1 MLIKSIASL
10 VFVATAAAQATKGK
24 AFDHIFIIF
33 LENTNYALA
42 ASDANLQA
50 FVPQGVTL
58 TNYHAI
64 THPSEPNYIATIGGA
79 YFGLEDDDY
88 HAIPSN
94 YTTIVDLLEKKN
106 LSWKAYQEDMPTV
119 CYKDYDYKGLY
130 FRKHNPFIIF
140 DSIATNPARCN
151 NIVPAT
157 QLEKDITAGSLPNYS
172 FYTPNMIND
181 GHNTTVADASKWLSG
196 FLPPLLANKTFINN
210 TLVVLTFDETEDYKV
225 PNRVWTILLGDVVA
239 SLKNTTD
246 STFYTHYSLLST
258 VESNWDLGNLGR
270 QDANATVSNVFDF
283 VARLTGYQNTNVTK
297 PPGLNG
303 TEPGFLSPKSSIG
316 SKPAAAAS
324 TAMVVLAVLS
334 GCLVM
339 MTLTGKT
346 RTFTVEP
353 TDTLESVKER
363 YQDLEG
369 IPISSQRMVVVG
381 KELADNSRTLTEC
394 NIASESTIFL
404 VLTLRSKQP
413 AEVDP

>member
-1 MLIKSIASL
+1 MLFKSIASL
-10 VFVATAAAQATKGK
+10 ALVAAAAAQATKGK

-50 FVPQGVTL
+50 FVPQGITL
-58 TNYHAI
+58 TNYHAV
-64 THPSEPNYIATIGGA
+64 THPSEPNYVATIGGD
-79 YFGLEDDDY
+79 YFGMEDDDY

-106 LSWKAYQEDMPTV
+106 LSWKAYQEDMPAA
-119 CYKDYDYKGLY
+119 CYKGYENEGLY

-157 QLEKDITAGSLPNYS
+157 QLEQDIASGSIPNYS

-196 FLPPLLANKTFINN
+196 FLPPLLANTTFINN
-210 TLVVLTFDETEDYKV
+210 TLVVLTFDETEDYKI

-239 SLKNTTD
+239 NSKNTTD

-270 QDANATVSNVFDF
+270 QDANVTVSNVFEV
-283 VARLTGYQNTNVTK
+283 VANLTGYQNTNVTK
-297 PPGLNG
+297 TPGLNG
-303 TEPGFLSPKSSIG
+303 TEPGFLSPKTSTG
-316 SKPAAAAS
+316 SNPAAVVS
-324 TAMVVLAVLS
+324 TGMAVLAA
-334 GCLVM
+334 
-339 MTLTGKT
+339 LTGC
-346 RTFTVEP
+346 V
-353 TDTLESVKER
+353 
-363 YQDLEG
+363 
-369 IPISSQRMVVVG
+369 MVM
-381 KELADNSRTLTEC
+381 
-394 NIASESTIFL
+394 
-404 VLTLRSKQP
+404 
-413 AEVDP
+413 